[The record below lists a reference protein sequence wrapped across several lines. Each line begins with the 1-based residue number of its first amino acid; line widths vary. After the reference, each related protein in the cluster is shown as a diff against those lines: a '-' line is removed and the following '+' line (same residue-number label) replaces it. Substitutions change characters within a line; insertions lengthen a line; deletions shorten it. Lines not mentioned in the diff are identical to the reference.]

1 MTSKPMNRFILPVLT
16 AVTLLASCSSAI
28 TDTEEFAKLNE
39 SKLQEAKAFVSKVK
53 FKVSAV
59 PVNGQPLRNTFK
71 VTLTDLQTISADK
84 QVTRNATPTVNSIEP
99 VIYNNDTIMYLVNYQ
114 KGWRLYSVDKRM
126 PTILAENLV
135 ETGKKATDIL
145 NNKGIRFWVADI
157 AGQTAYLSQTD
168 EYDENSENLQQWS
181 GQSRGIKRI
190 PIQPVP
196 GEYIYVGREE
206 VSRTTV
212 YQPHLT
218 KTLWH
223 GDYPFNLYCPTIS
236 AYSDYRCDAGCV
248 AVSIGQY
255 MYFLQDKLGYSFQM
269 PLLGSCIGAYN
280 EEYVQSFTRFSTWSL
295 ANLAL
300 TDNFSLYGYDQF
312 DKVALAIGYIGKQ
325 ASINYGLTGSSSS
338 YTPAQNFLNNNGVKG
353 SFEAITSRSFS
364 LTNLIFDRGE
374 PVLTGG
380 VKEKNGGGHMF
391 LIDGGKY
398 DIVEYEDVWRFLED
412 TTFYDPDRYGV
423 ILREPAGSMKTNYHY
438 LCNLGWNFDST
449 NNGSDA
455 DNTYYA
461 IDDIRGYNTGRK
473 YFNRKK

>member
-1 MTSKPMNRFILPVLT
+1 MGKQGFTNLLLPLTCKYQSHRPHGPKGRSPKSARVGTPMTSKPINRFILPVLT

-28 TDTEEFAKLNE
+28 TDTEEFGKLNE

-212 YQPHLT
+212 YQPKLFGMAITHLI
-218 KTLWH
+218 H
-223 GDYPFNLYCPTIS
+223 I
-236 AYSDYRCDAGCV
+236 A
-248 AVSIGQY
+248 
-255 MYFLQDKLGYSFQM
+255 
-269 PLLGSCIGAYN
+269 LLSLPIATIGAM
-280 EEYVQSFTRFSTWSL
+280 L
-295 ANLAL
+295 
-300 TDNFSLYGYDQF
+300 
-312 DKVALAIGYIGKQ
+312 
-325 ASINYGLTGSSSS
+325 
-338 YTPAQNFLNNNGVKG
+338 
-353 SFEAITSRSFS
+353 
-364 LTNLIFDRGE
+364 
-374 PVLTGG
+374 
-380 VKEKNGGGHMF
+380 
-391 LIDGGKY
+391 
-398 DIVEYEDVWRFLED
+398 DV
-412 TTFYDPDRYGV
+412 
-423 ILREPAGSMKTNYHY
+423 
-438 LCNLGWNFDST
+438 
-449 NNGSDA
+449 
-455 DNTYYA
+455 
-461 IDDIRGYNTGRK
+461 
-473 YFNRKK
+473 

>member
-1 MTSKPMNRFILPVLT
+1 MNRFILPVLT

-71 VTLTDLQTISADK
+71 VTLTDLQAISADK

-255 MYFLQDKLGYSFQM
+255 LYFLQDKLGYSFQM

-312 DKVALAIGYIGKQ
+312 DKVALTLGYIGK
-325 ASINYGLTGSSSS
+325 STSMKYTTSGSGSNYGN
-338 YTPAQNFLNNNGVKG
+338 AQKFLNSIGVNG
-353 SFEAITSRSFS
+353 SFEEMAPSS
-364 LTNLIFDRGE
+364 NPVANVIFDYEE
-374 PVLTGG
+374 PVLAGG
-380 VKEKNGGGHMF
+380 VNEKQNEGHMF

-398 DIVEYEDVWRFLED
+398 DIVEYEEVWRFLED
-412 TTFYDPDRYGV
+412 TTFYDPDRYGI
-423 ILREPAGSMKTNYHY
+423 ILREPGGSQKENYY
-438 LCNLGWNFDST
+438 YQCNIGWNLNITGNSNDADDTYYVISEIKGFST
-449 NNGSDA
+449 N
-455 DNTYYA
+455 
-461 IDDIRGYNTGRK
+461 RR
-473 YFNRKK
+473 YFTRKKITIN